1 MTTNE
6 QSFANESANVVSN
19 NYEVVIKIY
28 KKDGNGVL
36 SFNRQVNGEIKNA
49 PAFIASAVNECVE
62 NIFKYRPNF
71 LSKAK
76 PIRYEIRVNDENLF
90 IPSMRVNEGNGIFA
104 EIGDMVTAK
113 AVKKI
118 ALKEQIYADM
128 CLLLDMIS
136 GSVIENV
143 ESI

>member
-1 MTTNE
+1 MTTN
-6 QSFANESANVVSN
+6 NENQTNVIENASENTIYNVI
-19 NYEVVIKIY
+19 IKIF
-28 KKDGNGVL
+28 KKDNNGHL
-36 SFNRQVNGEIKNA
+36 SFNREVNGEVKNA

-62 NIFKYRPNF
+62 KIFKHRPDF

-76 PIRYEIRVNDENLF
+76 PIRYELRVNDQPLF
-90 IPSMRVNEGNGIFA
+90 APSMKVNEGGTFA

-113 AVKKI
+113 AVKKT

-136 GSVIENV
+136 GKELENIN
-143 ESI
+143 SL

>member
-1 MTTNE
+1 MTTN
-6 QSFANESANVVSN
+6 NENQTNVIENASEKTTYN
-19 NYEVVIKIY
+19 VIVKIY
-28 KKDGNGVL
+28 KKDGNGHL
-36 SFNRQVNGEIKNA
+36 SFNREVNGEVKNT

-62 NIFKYRPNF
+62 KIFKHRPDF

-76 PIRYEIRVNDENLF
+76 PIRYELRVNDQPLF
-90 IPSMRVNEGNGIFA
+90 TPSMKVNEGGSFA

-128 CLLLDMIS
+128 CLLLDMVS
-136 GSVIENV
+136 GAEIENI